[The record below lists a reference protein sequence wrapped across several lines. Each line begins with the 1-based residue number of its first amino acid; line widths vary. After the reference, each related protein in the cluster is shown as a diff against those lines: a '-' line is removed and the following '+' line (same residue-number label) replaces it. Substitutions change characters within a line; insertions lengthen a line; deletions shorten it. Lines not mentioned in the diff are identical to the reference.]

1 MAAKSV
7 KKDVMAKLG
16 SVTDDQL
23 EEILTDLDLTVTV
36 ERRKKE
42 NAVFNAIGRHLSSE
56 EVEDLEDE
64 GLSILLKVQT
74 KLTEMLEEEDKKDDT
89 TKTEG
94 GNTDAT
100 ADSKSKTASVETVL
114 MKEPEVVVKD
124 EKPSTKGAAAQV
136 TRVEYHRLKDFRIE
150 GGTVNGTLSYRNVCF
165 QMEKGLSLIHI

>member
-23 EEILTDLDLTVTV
+23 EEILTDLDLTVTA

-56 EVEDLEDE
+56 EVEDLPDE

-124 EKPSTKGAAAQV
+124 EKPSKGAAAQV

-150 GGTVNGTLSYRNVCF
+150 GGTVNGTLSYSKFVSRWKKVW
-165 QMEKGLSLIHI
+165 S